1 GQDLPLHAIRQQ
13 ISAAIDL
20 VVQVRKTPSL
30 APDAPPLARQ
40 RTIVEIAEL
49 GDFDP
54 DTGLI
59 PVNPIFELAS
69 DDGQLRHTI
78 SGYIPSFFEEMSE
91 RGLIQI
97 ESFFEEAERKEDRY
111 AA

>member
-1 GQDLPLHAIRQQ
+1 M
-13 ISAAIDL
+13 
-20 VVQVRKTPSL
+20 
-30 APDAPPLARQ
+30 PPQ

-54 DTGLI
+54 DTGQI

-69 DDGQLRHTI
+69 DGGQLRHTI

-91 RGLIQI
+91 RGLIRI
-97 ESFFEEAERKEDRY
+97 ESFFEEVEGQEGRH